1 MTFEKMLLSPCVL
14 ISLAIVFVASIVLT
28 FFPLIGTLGFE
39 FSAFSAVLLS
49 FLSVFISA
57 SLISSSQRRE
67 RSRNGLSDQIGS
79 ILTINFFILL
89 IPFLIGLASSLIKN
103 DCYLMEGSIFFLLI
117 PTITVFFTTS
127 IGMLVGY
134 FFGRKGVFIGPL
146 IILIILCYALWKL
159 YYGLSIFVY
168 NPIFGLFPG
177 PLYDEAIPISLTL
190 IVSRIT
196 VFFWGILLLLIL
208 RVANGLRYSL
218 FGIWDTIVLI
228 IVVFVLITA
237 HLNESRIGISYTR
250 EYITQNILS
259 DSIETDN
266 FIIYFAP
273 GTPEAK
279 NIELIAQDHEWRYK
293 QLKEILDVNSTDK
306 IRSYIYPDIETR
318 KKLLGAGETTIAN
331 PIHKEI
337 HLLYDSFPHPILK
350 HELVHVMSGDFGNY
364 ILKLSPKIGLLEGIA
379 VAADWRGQRFTP
391 HQWSKAMI
399 EIGIAPGI
407 EDIVGFGFWYA
418 PAQVSYTLMGSF
430 SRYLIDTYGIQ
441 NFKKVYKS
449 GDFSVYEKSLEELAQ
464 EWQDYLQRIEI
475 PEETTVIAEARFSGP
490 SIFNATCPR
499 RVAELKKVGYEQFN
513 EGNYFRAK
521 DYFSDALKFNN
532 TDPSLINWLAYSHYY
547 DENYNRATEIA
558 ESSTAGSKLDKNL
571 LGNINGNSLWQSGNS
586 ETAAQIFNNLL
597 LEHIPDNLKREL
609 GIKISAISEGYEVEE
624 NIKLFFGTRDKL
636 LQLAYLEETIK
647 AYPFYAP
654 AHYLLGRLF
663 FNKGEYEKAAPHLI
677 QAYLLELSGE
687 ELTNENLRILGISL
701 FAKGNYDQTITT
713 FEYLLSNEQN
723 EAAKQYAQD
732 FIERSRWIKENIETN
747 ENQLK

>member
-1 MTFEKMLLSPCVL
+1 
-14 ISLAIVFVASIVLT
+14 
-28 FFPLIGTLGFE
+28 
-39 FSAFSAVLLS
+39 
-49 FLSVFISA
+49 
-57 SLISSSQRRE
+57 
-67 RSRNGLSDQIGS
+67 
-79 ILTINFFILL
+79 
-89 IPFLIGLASSLIKN
+89 
-103 DCYLMEGSIFFLLI
+103 
-117 PTITVFFTTS
+117 
-127 IGMLVGY
+127 
-134 FFGRKGVFIGPL
+134 
-146 IILIILCYALWKL
+146 
-159 YYGLSIFVY
+159 
-168 NPIFGLFPG
+168 
-177 PLYDEAIPISLTL
+177 
-190 IVSRIT
+190 
-196 VFFWGILLLLIL
+196 
-208 RVANGLRYSL
+208 
-218 FGIWDTIVLI
+218 
-228 IVVFVLITA
+228 
-237 HLNESRIGISYTR
+237 
-250 EYITQNILS
+250 
-259 DSIETDN
+259 
-266 FIIYFAP
+266 
-273 GTPEAK
+273 
-279 NIELIAQDHEWRYK
+279 
-293 QLKEILDVNSTDK
+293 
-306 IRSYIYPDIETR
+306 
-318 KKLLGAGETTIAN
+318 
-331 PIHKEI
+331 
-337 HLLYDSFPHPILK
+337 
-350 HELVHVMSGDFGNY
+350 
-364 ILKLSPKIGLLEGIA
+364 
-379 VAADWRGQRFTP
+379 
-391 HQWSKAMI
+391 
-399 EIGIAPGI
+399 
-407 EDIVGFGFWYA
+407 
-418 PAQVSYTLMGSF
+418 MGSF

-449 GDFSVYEKSLEELAQ
+449 GEFSVYEKSLEELAQ

-513 EGNYFRAK
+513 KGNYFRAK

-547 DENYNRATEIA
+547 NENYNRATEIA

-586 ETAAQIFNNLL
+586 EAAAQIFNNLL

-609 GIKISAISEGYEVEE
+609 EIKISAISEGYEVEE